1 MWSDAVFG
9 QDYAVTLLSH
19 AMEQQRLAQS
29 YLFYGPEGV
38 GKRTAALRLAMAINC
53 LSQEGLGC
61 GHCVSCRKLQK
72 GSHPDWL
79 MLQPLEGKSG
89 IGIEQIR
96 QLQPLMAHRPYEG
109 RRRVIVIDPIDKLE
123 VPAANAL
130 LKLLE
135 EPAADNLLILISHQ
149 PESILPTIRSRC
161 QMIRF
166 LPLSEAVIRQVLRQ
180 EHPGLV
186 IPELAVRMAQGSVG
200 KAAAWLED
208 DQLAIEWEKSVQWF
222 FEEPN
227 WSVSMRL
234 AWVAERE
241 KEKWER
247 IHWQIFWQSWQDL
260 LRDRLILSGGGSPA
274 TLINPQLQQQ
284 LVGMKP
290 LSSVQLVLRIEQISL
305 LLQQMQVRVTALA
318 ASESLLI
325 DWRSEEK
332 CP

>member
-9 QDYAVTLLSH
+9 QDYAVTLLNH
-19 AMEQQRLAQS
+19 AMKQQRLAQS

-38 GKRTAALRLAMAINC
+38 GKRTTALCLALAVNC
-53 LSQEGLGC
+53 LTQEGLGC
-61 GHCVSCRKLQK
+61 GTCVSCRKLQK
-72 GSHPDWL
+72 GSHPDWFT
-79 MLQPLEGKSG
+79 LQPLEGKSG
-89 IGIEQIR
+89 ISIEQIR

-109 RRRVIVIDPIDKLE
+109 RRRVVVIDPIDKLE
-123 VPAANAL
+123 APAANAL

-149 PESILPTIRSRC
+149 PESILPTVRSRC

-166 LPLSEAVIRQVLRQ
+166 LPLSEAIIRQILQ
-180 EHPGLV
+180 QKHPGLR
-186 IPELAVRMAQGSVG
+186 IPETAVKMAQGSVG

-208 DQLAIEWEKSVQWF
+208 DHLALEWERAVQWF

-234 AWVAERE
+234 AWTAERE

-247 IHWQIFWQSWQDL
+247 INWQIFWRSWQDL
-260 LRDRLILSGGGSPA
+260 LRDRLILSGGGSA
-274 TLINPQLQQQ
+274 ARLMNPQLQQQ
-284 LVGMKP
+284 LCRMKP
-290 LSSVQLVLRIEQISL
+290 LSSAQLGLRIEQISL
-305 LLQQMQVRVTALA
+305 LLQQLQARVTALA

-325 DWRSEEK
+325 DWRSE
-332 CP
+332 